1 MQDTGGTSGSTD
13 EDSFDEIF
21 KAGLHQAKLVMNNN
35 VGEVV
40 GGRDTWD
47 SSESDETSSQGTGF
61 KTQVRGD
68 SCSETQST
76 EDEESSTEE
85 EAELGELAELLEALP
100 LGFGQ
105 AGHHKHHRR
114 QVTHAEHPEGSG
126 LAQRRLRREEEL
138 GDEEGAGPEGG
149 DGDGGGQRLR
159 PHGEH
164 LAKEHAE
171 DGGAPWP

>member
-1 MQDTGGTSGSTD
+1 MRSSKRRRVQDTGGTSGSTD

-21 KAGLHQAKLVMNNN
+21 KAGLDQAKLVMNNN

-47 SSESDETSSQGTGF
+47 SSESDETSNQGTGF

-85 EAELGELAELLEALP
+85 EAELGELAELLEVELEA
-100 LGFGQ
+100 
-105 AGHHKHHRR
+105 
-114 QVTHAEHPEGSG
+114 VTSPTSPDKPAETDEDSDTEDL
-126 LAQRRLRREEEL
+126 LAELEEL
-138 GDEEGAGPEGG
+138 EAARIDIHPF
-149 DGDGGGQRLR
+149 
-159 PHGEH
+159 
-164 LAKEHAE
+164 
-171 DGGAPWP
+171 